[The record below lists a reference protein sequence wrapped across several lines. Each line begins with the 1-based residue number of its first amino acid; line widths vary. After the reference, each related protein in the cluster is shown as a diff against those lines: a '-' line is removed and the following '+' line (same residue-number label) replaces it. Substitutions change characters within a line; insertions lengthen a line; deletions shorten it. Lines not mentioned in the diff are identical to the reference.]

1 MIGRYE
7 MKFNFI
13 CFADV
18 TNRIKNCFNLFFN
31 IANIV
36 LARLIAN
43 WIFMWI
49 LKLLILK
56 LLYILYDMYKF
67 CK

>member
-43 WIFMWI
+43 
-49 LKLLILK
+49 
-56 LLYILYDMYKF
+56 
-67 CK
+67 